1 MLILKV
7 KVIREGASVLFRDGI
22 LMGLE
27 GLDKRRKDVDMKVA
41 DLQSQVDD
49 LTKLV
54 HTLLTVICEEA
65 DGVQSGAAP
74 TIPGQPARG
83 FCM

>member
-7 KVIREGASVLFRDGI
+7 RWFREGTSVSFRDGI
-22 LMGLE
+22 SMGLE
-27 GLDKRRKDVDMKVA
+27 GLGKRRKDVDEKVA
-41 DLQSQVDD
+41 DLQSQVED

-65 DGVQSGAAP
+65 DGVQSGSAP

-83 FCM
+83 YCM